1 MSTELPDEQH
11 SLDQR
16 IAGLSPER
24 RAMLKRLLRQEQRPD
39 SGIHPRDR
47 RLDPPPLT
55 FAQEQLWF
63 LNQLAPG
70 SWFYNEN
77 TALHLT
83 FPVDIAVLQ
92 KALNEMA
99 RRHETLRTTFV
110 RVNGELVQSI
120 FPEFSV
126 PLVEIDLT
134 GLAPVER
141 AAEARRLALEDA
153 QLPFDLAA
161 GPLIRTALLRMAK
174 DESILLLTM
183 HHIIFDGWSFVI
195 LLSELSDL
203 YEAFAVGEPSPLP
216 ALAIQYADYA
226 VWQRERLRG
235 DAFEAKLNYW
245 RKQLADL
252 PLLQLPTDHPRPA
265 VQGFQGARHNLVLS
279 RELWDSVRALSIAEA
294 VTPFMT
300 LMTAF
305 KTLLQRY
312 ADQDEIVVGV
322 PVANRNRVEI
332 EALIGFFVNT
342 LVMRTDLSGNPTFRE
357 ALGRVRNVALEAF
370 EHQDVPFEKLVEE
383 LQPQR
388 DLSRN
393 PLFQVT
399 FQLYGS
405 GSGYGSGPNSGSDAG
420 GNTATIESAVSPFEI
435 DARASKFDLRFDL
448 VESHDGLTGFL
459 EYDTALFEAETIS
472 RLARQFQTLLRE
484 AVADPGL
491 RLSELPL
498 LSHAERRQLL
508 IECNANATAYPR
520 EARIHE
526 LFEQQAARTP
536 DAVALQFERET
547 ITYAELDRRAN
558 RLAHYLLRLGV
569 GSETPVGISDER
581 SLDVIVGLLA
591 ILKAGGTY
599 VPLAIDEP
607 RERLLFAVED
617 AGLRTILTRERQLGH
632 LSNRGVRVIP
642 LSLETAEI
650 SREPDHPPRVAGRAT
665 DLAYIMFTSGSTGTP
680 KGVCVP
686 HRAVVRLVAET
697 NFFSAGPDDAFL
709 QFAPLTFDAST
720 FEIWGALLN
729 GARLVVFPPYVPSLD
744 ELGEKI
750 ARSHITILWLTAAL
764 FRQMV
769 DFQLES
775 LAGLRHLL
783 AGGDVLS
790 VAHVRKFIERH
801 RHVTFTNGYGPTEN
815 TTFTCTYSPAG
826 VSDVGASLPIGKPI
840 ANTQIYVLDRQRN
853 PVPFGIPGELFA
865 AGDGLAHSYLNLPQL
880 TAQKFLPNPFSADSA
895 ARMYATGDYVRY
907 RPNGDLEFLG
917 RTDNQVKIR
926 GFRVELGES
935 EALLRTHPALSD
947 ALCCVREETTGDKR
961 MVAYVVGRQAAGEEA
976 VSAGELRRFLEEKLP
991 DYAIPSTFVTLE
1003 AFPLTKNGKVDR
1015 AALPA
1020 PGEGRPLLDAT
1031 YVAPQTET
1039 ETVVAGLWQEVLGV
1053 EDVGIHDNFFDLG
1066 GHSLLV
1072 VLLHNRLKDLFSQEL
1087 SIVDLFRHPTV
1098 ASLSRILNSEEVP
1111 APTPE
1116 REPMQASAPA
1126 FADNGAPGLRDNPL
1140 S

>member
-1 MSTELPDEQH
+1 MSTEIPREQN

-24 RAMLKRLLRQEQRPD
+24 RAVLERLLRKEQRPD
-39 SGIHPRDR
+39 AGIHPRDR
-47 RLDPPPLT
+47 KLDPPPLT

-70 SWFYNEN
+70 NWFYNEN
-77 TALHLT
+77 SALHFT
-83 FPVDIAVLQ
+83 FPVDTVVLQ
-92 KALNEMA
+92 KALNEVA

-110 RVNGELVQSI
+110 SVRGELVQSI
-120 FPEFSV
+120 APEFTV

-134 GLAPVER
+134 GLAPAER
-141 AAEARRLALEDA
+141 AAEARRLAVEDA

-174 DESILLLTM
+174 EESILLLTM

-203 YEAFAVGEPSPLP
+203 YEAFATGQPSPL
-216 ALAIQYADYA
+216 AELAVQYADYA
-226 VWQRERLRG
+226 VWQRDRLRG
-235 DAFEAKLNYW
+235 EAFEAKLGYW

-265 VQGFQGARHNLVLS
+265 VQSFQGARHHVVIG

-300 LMTAF
+300 LLTAF

-322 PVANRNRVEI
+322 PVANRTRVEI
-332 EALIGFFVNT
+332 EDLIGFFVNT

-370 EHQDVPFEKLVEE
+370 ERQDVPFEKLVEE

-405 GSGYGSGPNSGSDAG
+405 SAGSDAG
-420 GNTATIESAVSPFEI
+420 GNATTLDSAVSPFEI

-448 VESHDGLTGFL
+448 AENDDGLIGFL
-459 EYDTALFEAETIS
+459 EYDTALFEPETIS
-472 RLARQFQTLLRE
+472 RLAGQFQALLRE
-484 AVADPGL
+484 AVADPRL
-491 RLSELPL
+491 RLPELSL
-498 LSHAERRQLL
+498 LSHAERHQLL
-508 IECNANATAYPR
+508 VEYNATATAYPR
-520 EARIHE
+520 DARIHE

-536 DAVALQFERET
+536 DAIALQFERET
-547 ITYAELDRRAN
+547 ITYAELNSRAN
-558 RLAHYLLRLGV
+558 RLAHYLIRLGV

-581 SLDVIVGLLA
+581 SLDMIVGLLA

-617 AGLRTILTRERQLGH
+617 AGARIILTRERQLWQ

-650 SREPDHPPRVAGRAT
+650 NREPDPDPCLAGRSA
-665 DLAYIMFTSGSTGTP
+665 DLAYIMFTSGSTGNP

-686 HRAVVRLVAET
+686 HRAVVRLAAET
-697 NFFSAGPDDAFL
+697 NFFSAGADDVFL

-750 ARSHITILWLTAAL
+750 ARSGVTVLWLTAAL

-769 DFQLES
+769 DLKLEN

-801 RHVTFTNGYGPTEN
+801 RHVTLTNGYGPTEN

-826 VSDVGASLPIGKPI
+826 TSDLGASLPIGKPI
-840 ANTQIYVLDRQRN
+840 ANTQVYVLDRQRN
-853 PVPFGIPGELFA
+853 LVPFGIPGELFA
-865 AGDGLAHSYLNLPQL
+865 AGDGLARSYLNLPEL
-880 TAQKFLPNPFSADSA
+880 TAQKFLPNPFSADPA

-907 RPNGDLEFLG
+907 RPDGNLEFLG

-926 GFRVELGES
+926 GFRVELGET
-935 EALLRTHPALSD
+935 EALLRTHPAVSD
-947 ALCCVREETTGDKR
+947 ALCHVREEPTGDKR
-961 MVAYVVGRQAAGEEA
+961 MVAYVMGRKTMGEEA
-976 VSAGELRRFLEEKLP
+976 ISVGELRRFLEERLP
-991 DYAIPSTFVTLE
+991 DYGIPSTFVTLD

-1020 PGEGRPLLDAT
+1020 PGESRPWLDAT

-1039 ETVVAGLWQEVLGV
+1039 ERVVAGLWQEVLGL

-1072 VLLHNRLKDLFSQEL
+1072 VLLHNRLKDSFPKEL

-1098 ASLSRILNSEEVP
+1098 ASLSRILNPEEVP
-1111 APTPE
+1111 AQTREP
-1116 REPMQASAPA
+1116 EPMQMS
-1126 FADNGAPGLRDNPL
+1126 D